1 MSLILINSGELLITL
16 RDDWLRLR
24 TESLKFSGL
33 AKIFEG
39 IFPFPAAAVSAEV
52 WRTEVLQIKQSQVF
66 VITRQGS
73 SPWQGSGA
81 DCLVVQGAGVHVGGG
96 LGLVHPGEAHPGPQ
110 VVRRPG
116 PGQRLLGVEVDI
128 LVIRLGLLPCL
139 LYKTL
144 VNIYSEERRKWSL
157 ISGMAGLG
165 KWEHPVKLSEMVLK
179 V

>member
-52 WRTEVLQIKQSQVF
+52 WRTEVLQKKNSLKFLSSQAG
-66 VITRQGS
+66 ISHGA

-81 DCLVVQGAGVHVGGG
+81 DCRLVVQGAGVDVGRS
-96 LGLVHPGEAHPGPQ
+96 LGLVHPGEAHPGAQ
-110 VVRRPG
+110 VVRGAG
-116 PGQRLLGVEVDI
+116 PRQRLLGVEVDI

-144 VNIYSEERRKWSL
+144 VNIYSERRKWSL

-165 KWEHPVKLSEMVLK
+165 
-179 V
+179 

>member
-16 RDDWLRLR
+16 REDWLRLR

-52 WRTEVLQIKQSQVF
+52 WRTEVLQKTVSTFCHHHDV
-66 VITRQGS
+66 S
-73 SPWQGSGA
+73 SPWQGPGA
-81 DCLVVQGAGVHVGGG
+81 DCLVVQGAGVYVGGG
-96 LGLVHPGEAHPGPQ
+96 LGLVHPGEADPGPQ
-110 VVRRPG
+110 VRGPR

-128 LVIRLGLLPCL
+128 LVMRLGLLPCL

-144 VNIYSEERRKWSL
+144 VNIYSEEN
-157 ISGMAGLG
+157 GL
-165 KWEHPVKLSEMVLK
+165 
-179 V
+179 

>member
-52 WRTEVLQIKQSQVF
+52 WRTEVLQENESQVF

-73 SPWQGSGA
+73 HDASPWQGSGA
-81 DCLVVQGAGVHVGGG
+81 DCRLVVQGAGVDVGGG
-96 LGLVHPGEAHPGPQ
+96 LGLVHPGEAHPGAQ

-116 PGQRLLGVEVDI
+116 PRQRLLGVEVDI
-128 LVIRLGLLPCL
+128 LVIRSGLLPCL

-144 VNIYSEERRKWSL
+144 VNIYSEN
-157 ISGMAGLG
+157 
-165 KWEHPVKLSEMVLK
+165 VL
-179 V
+179 